1 MMILFSIIFVVLVVV
16 VVDYGT
22 AVLKEVLEE

>member
-1 MMILFSIIFVVLVVV
+1 MMILFSIIFVVLVAV

-22 AVLKEVLEE
+22 AILKEVLEE